1 MRTPNVQPKQ
11 QIAVLYASYTADAVD
26 HQNEPRVGAD
36 ISWRPS
42 PNLQVTATLNQDF
55 GAVESDDVVVNLT
68 AFETFFPEKRFFP
81 SKARSICDHTAKS
94 GAHRQPVWQRFPRY
108 QFDI

>member
-1 MRTPNVQPKQ
+1 MKTNPG
-11 QIAVLYASYTADAVD
+11 LD
-26 HQNEPRVGAD
+26 AD

-42 PNLQVTATLNQDF
+42 PNLQVTATLNPDF

-68 AFETFFPEKRFFP
+68 AFETFFPEKRLFFLEG
-81 SKARSICDHTAKS
+81 REVFCDHTAKS
-94 GAHRQPVWQRFPRY
+94 GAHRQPVWQRFPWY